1 MHTALQVSYPNRPE
15 ASAVRG
21 ALSMSMSMSMS
32 VPQQMGAAEQ
42 ELGMPAAGQQAPRP
56 CGCALLHL
64 ERARV
69 TRLASTAWP
78 LPTPPHL
85 PPPACVPWSTITIP
99 ITLTLR
105 SRKPKPNTLN
115 PCVAC
120 TRATGA

>member
-56 CGCALLHL
+56 CGCALLNL

-69 TRLASTAWP
+69 TRLA
-78 LPTPPHL
+78 PTNPPHL
-85 PPPACVPWSTITIP
+85 PPPACVPWSTTP
-99 ITLTLR
+99 R
-105 SRKPKPNTLN
+105 
-115 PCVAC
+115 
-120 TRATGA
+120 